1 MKYTSTF
8 ILCFVVLNLL
18 GQNKKFPLGISADY
32 QFLDRQCVTLELSV
46 MSYDKDGK
54 ILLST
59 IKKKY
64 IFKSV
69 IKEGYGINAQYI
81 PKKGDLDKDIYGFR
95 VGGFGARNYMVAGFQ
110 VGYYTDMNKYK
121 ICFIPEIGLGYKS
134 IFIVYG
140 RNIRLYGDDIGRF
153 NKDNLSVR
161 VYIPIGQG
169 WLKK

>member
-1 MKYTSTF
+1 MKYISTF

-18 GQNKKFPLGISADY
+18 GQNKKLPLGISADY

-59 IKKKY
+59 IKKRY

-69 IKEGYGINAQYI
+69 IKEGYGISAQYI

-95 VGGFGARNYMVAGFQ
+95 VGCFGARNYMVTGFQ
-110 VGYYTDMNKYK
+110 VGYYTDMSKYK